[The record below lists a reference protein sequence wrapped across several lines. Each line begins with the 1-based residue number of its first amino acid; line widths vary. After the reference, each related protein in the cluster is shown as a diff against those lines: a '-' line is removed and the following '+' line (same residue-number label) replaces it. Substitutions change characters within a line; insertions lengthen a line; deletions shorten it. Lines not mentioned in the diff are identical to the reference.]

1 MQFFHSMP
9 MALHIWPLVCLLFPL
24 SSSAGP
30 LSTVSSLSPFL
41 TALVPACA
49 HGCLRSFVAD
59 SFPSSTCRQ
68 QQDLDCLCTRDS
80 KTGLTLGEG
89 ALRCL
94 ASECAKNSTAIRE
107 AVSVYK
113 ACSGIPNAKQMTHQ
127 TLTATHVVVETIH
140 NPKAN
145 PSTMAEHPTTTADGE
160 TDVPSFPSSIS
171 RPSPISVSDITDYP
185 YPTGII
191 TDTSIPSTTSTTTFN
206 DPSTT
211 DAIFTTSSTFISV
224 TVPTTTSQSSA
235 SPTVTTAV
243 APTQQALTKPQ
254 IAGVAVGSIAAAG
267 LVFGLLALV
276 FCLRD
281 RKKRRRGSD
290 ASFGNDKIVI
300 DQPRTPS
307 PSPPSIPAFEDA
319 EYGPREV
326 GAGQPVRAEAAI
338 ARPQSNRWSFWRKN
352 VKPEEIGVAVAQN
365 PLPPSTH
372 DPSPLTPMSAAS
384 YETTSRLL
392 PDKPTYS
399 LYPPPLRISS
409 YNQEVSPIDAPGPT
423 AAGFSRALPGL
434 VPKPVPRGRGII
446 DTSQSN
452 LHIGHPALRTMPSDP
467 FLDSTSNDRQ
477 PDPRQLQTLPA
488 QRTRDGPS
496 KPISVHYPHRAG
508 PVKVPRK
515 PVPVRLPPDGLRA
528 DASIERRDWG
538 SDAPSQTAAPAAELP
553 VFLSEPRP
561 VRRKSSGKRKL
572 GGKRPMTFLSTTSD
586 TSFEDADSEEEP
598 PLPQSA
604 LSPVVESPNR
614 RRTAGVHY
622 PVIPTSA
629 AESPSINR
637 TIREVRREQI
647 ELNPASDRSKGK
659 AKASL
664 RTPSP
669 KDKPVPDVPELAGIE
684 LKERQQAPD
693 SNSGRVKPGSAK
705 WSILVAPGLEGIE
718 NVGSPKSK
726 ASTEWTPAS
735 TPTRRGR

>member
-1 MQFFHSMP
+1 MQFFHSIP
-9 MALHIWPLVCLLFPL
+9 MALHIWPLLCLLFPL

-59 SFPSSTCRQ
+59 SFPSSTCRHPF
-68 QQDLDCLCTRDS
+68 DLECVCTRDS

-94 ASECAKNSTAIRE
+94 ASACSKNSTAISK
-107 AVSVYK
+107 AVLVYE
-113 ACSGIPNAKQMTHQ
+113 ACSQFPNAKQMTHQ
-127 TLTATHVVVETIH
+127 TLTATHVTVKTIH
-140 NPKAN
+140 SPQAHT
-145 PSTMAEHPTTTADGE
+145 STMADEE
-160 TDVPSFPSSIS
+160 TDLPVFPSSIN
-171 RPSPISVSDITDYP
+171 RPPPISTSAITDSP

-191 TDTSIPSTTSTTTFN
+191 TDTSIPSTASITTFDEPSTTTEASFTT
-206 DPSTT
+206 PST
-211 DAIFTTSSTFISV
+211 ITSSII
-224 TVPTTTSQSSA
+224 PTTTSQSLATSTA
-235 SPTVTTAV
+235 TAAAV
-243 APTQQALTKPQ
+243 APAQQALTKPQ
-254 IAGVAVGSIAAAG
+254 IAGVTVGSIAAAG

-300 DQPRTPS
+300 DPPRTPS
-307 PSPPSIPAFEDA
+307 PPPPSVPAFEDV
-319 EYGPREV
+319 EYGLREV
-326 GAGQPVRAEAAI
+326 GAGQPIQTQAAI

-365 PLPPSTH
+365 PLPQTTH
-372 DPSPLTPMSAAS
+372 DHPPLTPMSAAS

-392 PDKPTYS
+392 PDKPTWS

-409 YNQEVSPIDAPGPT
+409 YTQDVSPIDPPEPA

-434 VPKPVPRGRGII
+434 IPKPVPRGHGTMG
-446 DTSQSN
+446 TSQPN
-452 LHIGHPALRTMPSDP
+452 LRTDHPALRAMPSDP
-467 FLDSTSNDRQ
+467 FLDSTSSNRQ
-477 PDPRQLQTLPA
+477 PDPRQFQTLPA
-488 QRTRDGPS
+488 QRS
-496 KPISVHYPHRAG
+496 RAG
-508 PVKVPRK
+508 PRK
-515 PVPVRLPPDGLRA
+515 PVSVHYGQWAGSVEIHRKPVPTRPPPDGVGA
-528 DASIERRDWG
+528 DATIERRDWG
-538 SDAPSQTAAPAAELP
+538 LDASSQATAPAAELP
-553 VFLSEPRP
+553 VFLREPAP
-561 VRRKSSGKRKL
+561 ARRKSSNKRKL
-572 GGKRPMTFLSTTSD
+572 SGKRPMTFLSATSD

-598 PLPQSA
+598 PLPQSV
-604 LSPVVESPNR
+604 LSPVIESPPSH
-614 RRTAGVHY
+614 RRTAGVRY
-622 PVIPTSA
+622 PVVPTSA

-659 AKASL
+659 AKASP

-669 KDKPVPDVPELAGIE
+669 KDKPVPDVPELAGTE
-684 LKERQQAPD
+684 LKERQQVPD
-693 SNSGRVKPGSAK
+693 SNSDRVKPGSAK
-705 WSILVAPGLEGIE
+705 WSILVAPGFEGIE

-735 TPTRRGR
+735 TPTRRAR